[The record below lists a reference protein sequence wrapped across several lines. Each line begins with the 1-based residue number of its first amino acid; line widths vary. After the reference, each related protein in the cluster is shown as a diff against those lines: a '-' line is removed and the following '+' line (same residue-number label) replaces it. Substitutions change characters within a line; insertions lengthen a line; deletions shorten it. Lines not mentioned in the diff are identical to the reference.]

1 MPGAAI
7 VDRREHRLGR
17 QRGFTLLE
25 LLVTLAITTIGMLGI
40 LSLHV
45 SLSRGNDGA
54 ARAAESI
61 TVAKETV
68 EWLRTLRYDDML
80 SALGT
85 TAPGGTDVVVDLT
98 PTVGRAGMSYR
109 RRVTLRK
116 IVDHVATNS
125 QLIRLRVEVAWTEDG
140 AAPVGFASGPRDRSI
155 AFELLRTNQEAL

>member
-1 MPGAAI
+1 MRPTVALAP
-7 VDRREHRLGR
+7 RRAR

-61 TVAKETV
+61 TVAKDTL
-68 EWLRTLRYDDML
+68 EWLRSLRYDDML

-85 TAPGGTDVVVDLT
+85 TAPGTDDLIVDLS

-109 RRVTLRK
+109 RRVILRK
-116 IVDHVATNS
+116 IADHGATNS
-125 QLIRLRVEVAWTEDG
+125 QLIRLRVEVGWTEDQ
-140 AAPVGFASGPRDRSI
+140 AARTVADGFASGRYDHSV